1 MQCIQLSHHTTF
13 SADRK
18 ASYLS
23 QSACHSGENGT
34 VPPVVRDTAHGARR
48 YRNVAAAAAA
58 RARRVAIAAGQGGW
72 RRQAAGAGHPGVRRL
87 HRGHGQQQRRPH
99 AHQVQ
104 LQAIRQGPQRRR
116 PHRTLLQ
123 RQDSDGLRRFV
134 SRAASCDADSSTSL
148 INEQSLY
155 GCLCSFTAR
164 LERSGS
170 GVSRHRPQRRRPLHG
185 RQLRVWGHRL
195 RPAHLHSRGK
205 QQTNDPR

>member
-123 RQDSDGLRRFV
+123 RQDSDGLR
-134 SRAASCDADSSTSL
+134 
-148 INEQSLY
+148 
-155 GCLCSFTAR
+155 SFTAR

>member
-1 MQCIQLSHHTTF
+1 MHLYRGSNHCMQCIQLSHHTTF

-116 PHRTLLQ
+116 THRTLLQ
-123 RQDSDGLRRFV
+123 RPDSDGLR
-134 SRAASCDADSSTSL
+134 
-148 INEQSLY
+148 
-155 GCLCSFTAR
+155 SFTAR